1 MTTMKPHTKL
11 LVATASK
18 HGSTHE
24 IGVHIASTISKFA
37 PTIAT
42 ETADVHAINEG
53 SQELTL
59 GEYDAIVIGSP
70 VYYGHWLDDARK
82 FVDRHA
88 AVLARVPVWLFSAG
102 PLGDPPRP
110 AENTI
115 DASEEMERTH
125 ARDHVV
131 FSGVLDRERLGF
143 GERAVVLA
151 LHAAD
156 GDFRDWARIDEWA
169 TKIASE
175 LTTEV
180 TAGYDEKSRVM
191 P

>member
-1 MTTMKPHTKL
+1 MKPQMKL
-11 LVATASK
+11 LIATASK

-24 IGVHIASTISKFA
+24 IGAHIASTIAKVA
-37 PTIAT
+37 ATVVT
-42 ETADVHAINEG
+42 ETADVRAINEG
-53 SQELTL
+53 TQELAL
-59 GEYDAIVIGSP
+59 GEYDAFVIGSP

-102 PLGDPPRP
+102 PLGNPPRP
-110 AENTI
+110 SENTI
-115 DASEEMERTH
+115 DASEEVERTH
-125 ARDHVV
+125 ARGHVV
-131 FSGVLDRERLGF
+131 FSGVLDRDRLGF

-169 TKIASE
+169 TTIADD
-175 LTTEV
+175 LANTLPPEV
-180 TAGYDEKSRVM
+180 AASRLKVKTQ
-191 P
+191 

>member
-1 MTTMKPHTKL
+1 MTTMTPPLKL

-24 IGVHIASTISKFA
+24 IGVHIASTISRVA
-37 PTIAT
+37 PTIET
-42 ETADVHAINEG
+42 ETVDVHAINEG
-53 SQELTL
+53 TPELAL
-59 GEYDAIVIGSP
+59 GGYGAFVLGSP

-88 AVLARVPVWLFSAG
+88 ALLARVPVWLFSAG
-102 PLGDPPRP
+102 PLGNPPRP

-115 DASEEMERTH
+115 DASEQVERTH

-156 GDFRDWARIDEWA
+156 GDFRNWDRINEWA
-169 TKIASE
+169 TTIAGE
-175 LTTEV
+175 LIATPHG
-180 TAGYDEKSRVM
+180 AC
-191 P
+191 